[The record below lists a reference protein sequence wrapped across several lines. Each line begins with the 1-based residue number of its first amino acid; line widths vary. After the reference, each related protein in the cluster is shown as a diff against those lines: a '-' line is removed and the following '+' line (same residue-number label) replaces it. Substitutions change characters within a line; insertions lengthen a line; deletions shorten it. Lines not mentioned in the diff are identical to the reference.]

1 VIYFVCRHNKQ
12 TRPAP
17 LFACSLWQ
25 LSPGGSYLLAR
36 PSTADQVLVRK
47 LNTSRVL
54 NCLRTHRPLSRAGLS
69 TATGLNRSTVSR
81 LIGQLLEEGL
91 VREIGLHQSSKG
103 RPGMLLELKPEA
115 GCAVGVEIGVD
126 LVSVVL
132 TDFVAKVLW
141 RERVSADSQDTQA
154 AILQRAEALVQ
165 EALEVGQSRGLRHL
179 GIGLGVPGLVDFGE
193 GCLVFA
199 PNLGWRDVPLRE
211 IWGRRFDLPV
221 YVENE
226 ANAAALGEYYFGV
239 ARDVQSLIYLS
250 AGIGL
255 GGGIIIN
262 GRLFRGSCGCAGEV
276 GHMTIEPGGQLCGCG
291 KRGCWETV
299 VGPRAIVRRV
309 REALEGGGESL
320 IHDLVDGDLDRIDV
334 DLVVQAAES
343 GDPLAKGALGEISV
357 QLGIG
362 IANLVN
368 IFNPEMVVL
377 GGALSLASPFLLP
390 VINETVREH
399 ALARPGEIV
408 EVSASAHGADTC
420 VMGAVA
426 LVLDEI
432 LREPSLSPL
441 APRVPPAL
449 VPQLK

>member
-1 VIYFVCRHNKQ
+1 MPDTCG
-12 TRPAP
+12 A
-17 LFACSLWQ
+17 S
-25 LSPGGSYLLAR
+25 
-36 PSTADQVLVRK
+36 
-47 LNTSRVL
+47 
-54 NCLRTHRPLSRAGLS
+54 
-69 TATGLNRSTVSR
+69 
-81 LIGQLLEEGL
+81 
-91 VREIGLHQSSKG
+91 
-103 RPGMLLELKPEA
+103 
-115 GCAVGVEIGVD
+115 VGVEIGVD
-126 LVSVVL
+126 FISVVL
-132 TDFVAKVLW
+132 TDFVAQVLW
-141 RERVSADSQDTQA
+141 RERVASDPQDHQA
-154 AILQRAEALVQ
+154 AILGRAEAIVR
-165 EALEVGQSRGLRHL
+165 EALEVGQSRGLRRL
-179 GIGLGVPGLVDFGE
+179 GIGLGVPGLVDLGE

-211 IWGRRFDLPV
+211 IWGRRFDVPV

-239 ARDVQSLIYLS
+239 ARYVQSLIYLS

-262 GRLFRGSCGCAGEV
+262 GRLFRGSGGCAGEV
-276 GHMTIEPGGQLCGCG
+276 GHMTIEPGGQPCGCG

-309 REALEGGGESL
+309 REALEGEGESL
-320 IHDLVDGDLDRIDV
+320 IHNLVDGDLDRIDV

-343 GDPLAKGALGEISV
+343 GDPLAKRALGEISV

-399 ALARPGEIV
+399 ALARPWEIV
-408 EVSASAHGADTC
+408 EVAASAHGADAC

-432 LREPSLSPL
+432 LREPLL
-441 APRVPPAL
+441 
-449 VPQLK
+449 